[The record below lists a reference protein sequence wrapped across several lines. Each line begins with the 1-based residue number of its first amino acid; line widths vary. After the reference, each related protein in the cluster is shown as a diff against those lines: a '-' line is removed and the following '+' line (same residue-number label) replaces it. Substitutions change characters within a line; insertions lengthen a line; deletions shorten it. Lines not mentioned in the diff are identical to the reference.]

1 MLSGR
6 DCREGRASACRGVG
20 FELGELCAQGLN
32 EQLSLLGRMSA
43 CRSVEFK
50 PGELCALRL
59 NEQLVPLFEFLVF
72 LELA

>member
-1 MLSGR
+1 MP
-6 DCREGRASACRGVG
+6 
-20 FELGELCAQGLN
+20 LN

-59 NEQLVPLFEFLVF
+59 NEQLVPLFEFLVI
-72 LELA
+72 L

>member
-1 MLSGR
+1 MILWRLSGL
-6 DCREGRASACRGVG
+6 SACRGVG
-20 FELGELCAQGLN
+20 FELGELSAQGLN

-59 NEQLVPLFEFLVF
+59 NEQLVPRER
-72 LELA
+72 EE

>member
-6 DCREGRASACRGVG
+6 EGRVSACRGVG
-20 FELGELCAQGLN
+20 FELGELSAQGLN

-59 NEQLVPLFEFLVF
+59 NEQPVPLFEFLVV
-72 LELA
+72 LEQA